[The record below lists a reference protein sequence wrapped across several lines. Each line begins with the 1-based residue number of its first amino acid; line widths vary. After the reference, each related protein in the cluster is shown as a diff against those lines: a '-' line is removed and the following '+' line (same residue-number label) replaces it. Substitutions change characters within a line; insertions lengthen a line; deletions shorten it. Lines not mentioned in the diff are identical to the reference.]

1 MDPEFW
7 VARWQ
12 EGRIGF
18 HEGAPNAYLTK
29 HVDRLAGCQRVLVPL
44 CGKTEDLAFLA
55 SRGHEVVGVELVDDA
70 VRQFFT
76 EHEATPAV
84 DELAGMRRYTAGAIT
99 IVVGDVFATTAELV
113 GAVDAIYD
121 RAALVALPAD
131 TRVRY
136 AAHLRQI
143 APGVRRELL
152 VTLDYPP
159 DAAQGPP
166 FRVTDAEVRTLFAG
180 AEIELL
186 DEGPDPR
193 ARAGVDTV
201 ERCYELRFI
210 P

>member
-1 MDPEFW
+1 MEPEFW

-29 HVDRLAGCQRVLVPL
+29 HVDRLAGCRRVLVPL

-55 SRGHEVVGVELVDDA
+55 SRGHEVVGVELVEDA
-70 VRQFFT
+70 VRQFFS
-76 EHEATPAV
+76 EHEATPEVTDLGA
-84 DELAGMRRYTAGAIT
+84 MRRYAAGSIT
-99 IVVGDVFATTAELV
+99 ILVGDVFATTAALV
-113 GAVDAIYD
+113 GDIDAIYD
-121 RAALVALPAD
+121 RAALVALPAE

-143 APGVRRELL
+143 APSARRELL

-159 DAAQGPP
+159 DAAEGPP
-166 FRVTDAEVRTLFAG
+166 FRVPDTEVRALFAD
-180 AEIELL
+180 AAIELL

-193 ARAGVDTV
+193 ARAGVETV
-201 ERCYELRFI
+201 ERCYELRFT